1 MKMPV
6 VLNIDGPVII
16 FGGGN
21 IGQRK
26 VEYASKFTDDI
37 TVISKETL
45 PMPDH
50 VRIKVAEVDDTN
62 ISEHI
67 PDNTALVISALPDRE
82 LNKAIAKECLGRGI
96 LINVVD
102 DQELSNI
109 FFSAIS
115 KAGDVTISI
124 STSGRSPFL
133 ARKLREEMDDWII
146 GKDMWLEILS
156 PFRSRISGIDEK
168 NRIFEAMFA
177 DSQLKELVESGKVEE
192 AEKRA
197 KEVFDVHCQH

>member
-6 VLNIDGPVII
+6 VLNMEGPVII

-21 IGQRK
+21 VGQRK
-26 VEYASKFTDDI
+26 VEYASMFTNNI
-37 TVISKETL
+37 TLISKDAL

-50 VRIKVAEVDDTN
+50 VTIVNMEITGDNFKDQ
-62 ISEHI
+62 I
-67 PDNTALVISALPDRE
+67 PGNTALVISAFSDRV
-82 LNKAIAKECLGRGI
+82 LNRQIANHCLEQGI

-109 FFSAIS
+109 FFTGIS

-124 STSGRSPFL
+124 STGGVSPFM
-133 ARKLREEMDDWII
+133 ARKMREELDDWVV
-146 GKDMWLEILS
+146 GKDIWLEALHPLRCQID
-156 PFRSRISGIDEK
+156 GIDEK
-168 NRIFEAMFA
+168 NRIFEEIFA
-177 DSQLKELVESGKVEE
+177 DAQLGELVEQGKIEE
-192 AEKRA
+192 ARKRA